1 MSSNKKVREAL
12 ESVYG
17 RRCMF
22 KMAKIAERIEAV
34 GGIKTYKK
42 FLEEKR
48 YTLKDIKK
56 LEKILTYHHL
66 RHKFEGGK
74 ATIENGAEINSLAH
88 TYMHS
93 LPREHEE
100 VINNMLR
107 EYKNSMECTV
117 EFVDNL
123 DFPYTI
129 NTTVFVPDELGKKK
143 QKYNRTK
150 EKRKWQEEIE
160 EEL

>member
-1 MSSNKKVREAL
+1 MSSNKSAREAL
-12 ESVYG
+12 ETIYG
-17 RRCMF
+17 KGCMF
-22 KMAKIAERIEAV
+22 KRAKIAEKIEAI

-42 FLEEKR
+42 FLEEKK
-48 YTLKDIKK
+48 YTLKDVKK
-56 LEKILTYHHL
+56 LERILTYHHL
-66 RHKFEGGK
+66 KHRVNGGK
-74 ATIENGAEINSLAH
+74 ATVQNGAEINVLAH

-100 VINNMLR
+100 VINNMLKD
-107 EYKNSMECTV
+107 YKDSIECSV
-117 EFVDNL
+117 EFTEDL

-129 NTTVFVPDELGKKK
+129 ASTIFIPSELDRKKE
-143 QKYNRTK
+143 KYNRAK

>member
-1 MSSNKKVREAL
+1 MSSNKKAREAL

-17 RRCMF
+17 RQCMF
-22 KMAKIAERIEAV
+22 KRAKIAERIEAI
-34 GGIKTYKK
+34 GGIKTYRK
-42 FLEEKR
+42 FLQERK

-66 RHKFEGGK
+66 RHKFEDGK
-74 ATIENGAEINSLAH
+74 ATIENGAEVNVLAH
-88 TYMHS
+88 SYMHS

-107 EYKNSMECTV
+107 NYKNSIECSV
-117 EFVDNL
+117 EFIDNL
-123 DFPYTI
+123 DFPYII
-129 NTTVFVPDELGKKK
+129 NTTVFIPDELNKRKR
-143 QKYNRTK
+143 KYNRAK

-160 EEL
+160 L